1 MDNEVIITAVV
12 SIVCSS
18 LATTIFSKLFDFFVG
33 KKQTIAI
40 LLLSALEQLCDK
52 IARQGYRTQMQTQR
66 LTEMQKQYE
75 KYGDGYAK
83 SLVAD
88 AMEKPL
94 KREMD

>member
-1 MDNEVIITAVV
+1 MDDNVLMTLIVAIASSSVV
-12 SIVCSS
+12 
-18 LATTIFSKLFDFFVG
+18 TTIFSKLFDFFTG
-33 KKQTIAI
+33 KRQTIAI

-94 KREMD
+94 KRETD